1 MADIYKPSPEM
12 QDIYDKDKEEN
23 KETDELIRQG
33 KLKEAAKKKLGT
45 RMFDAIEY
53 GAVGSVQW
61 LQKQAEE
68 NPNTYT
74 DDVLRL
80 LAVGIKNTAW
90 AISKIPLLDKLAQ
103 GEDWLAKQARGL
115 SEELTP
121 WLDPRFAGWGTRIGT
136 GILADKGIRKAVSGV
151 QRGVRVSQALSKAD
165 EIMAARKN
173 PALANVLM
181 KQIDGDDIPLSQ
193 RMANADLSQVPQS
206 AKDISRARDRFA
218 AITKGRIKQFV
229 EEFGGTAEDVDR
241 IYKTELIRHSNQKK
255 SVAWLNKYFEELITE
270 VDDTGKLK
278 QFNIA
283 EVNGKPTLVDRSG
296 KVQSSY
302 KWAFEKDH
310 SKAKT
315 LFESLGIPG
324 ADFSDNLDIV
334 LTVFNRAKNNLGN
347 PSIPDDILRATGQ
360 STSLR
365 ELVQR
370 SIDKTFDA
378 KFTRVPE
385 RYRSVARTQL
395 MDDILNS
402 TPIKGKP
409 GKIRSQIIER
419 HLKFWDE
426 NADLF
431 VELDDWLPEFLLKDP
446 AFFANPQ
453 EVLES
458 LEGMRVYKSLTP
470 TYKKR
475 VKRLTDKWV
484 TLNRGTQ
491 AVRDYFE
498 RQGRVIKKRYN

>member
-1 MADIYKPSPEM
+1 MEPEE
-12 QDIYDKDKEEN
+12 D
-23 KETDELIRQG
+23 
-33 KLKEAAKKKLGT
+33 KKLIGT
-45 RMFDAIEY
+45 DLYDRTMGFIGNTVSNYWQEARTIDNKYNPFEYIEAGLARTVEGVGHVAGAPGISHALRVIDSPFWVARQSVGGVLEHGLGIDPRY
-53 GAVGSVQW
+53 GH
-61 LQKQAEE
+61 
-68 NPNTYT
+68 T
-74 DDVLRL
+74 
-80 LAVGIKNTAW
+80 AVGIAELIKGP
-90 AISKIPLLDKLAQ
+90 AIATKATKLLKGRLISQVSANPYSRLHPISQ
-103 GEDWLAKQARGL
+103 RLGMTK
-115 SEELTP
+115 P
-121 WLDPRFAGWGTRIGT
+121 GTVG
-136 GILADKGIRKAVSGV
+136 A
-151 QRGVRVSQALSKAD
+151 
-165 EIMAARKN
+165 
-173 PALANVLM
+173 M
-181 KQIDGDDIPLSQ
+181 KYGDLGDDIPLSQ